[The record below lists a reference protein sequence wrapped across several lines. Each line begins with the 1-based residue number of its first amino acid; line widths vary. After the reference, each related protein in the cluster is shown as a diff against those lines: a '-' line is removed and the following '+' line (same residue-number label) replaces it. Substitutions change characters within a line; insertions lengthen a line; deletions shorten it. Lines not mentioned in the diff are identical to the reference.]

1 MFDQIIRDGVTL
13 FVILNPFATLPI
25 FIALTKHRAPAER
38 RRIAMRAVAIAA
50 IILSAFLIAG
60 QFLLEALGIH
70 LTSFQIAGG
79 IVLFLFGLRMIFAS
93 DHEDQSAEAAGGF
106 DPSVVPLAMP
116 SIAGSGAIM
125 AVVVLTDN
133 HRFSVPH
140 QAVTLGVMLVI
151 LTINL
156 LCLLAAGAI
165 QRLIGETGGQVV
177 SRVMGLILTAVAV
190 ETILAGIRGS
200 FGS

>member
-25 FIALTKHRAPAER
+25 FIALTKHREPAER
-38 RRIAMRAVAIAA
+38 RRIAVRAVAIAA
-50 IILSAFLIAG
+50 IILSAFLVAG

-93 DHEDQSAEAAGGF
+93 DHEDQSAEVEGGF
-106 DPSVVPLAMP
+106 DPSVFPLAMP

-140 QAVTLGVMLVI
+140 QAVTLGVMLLI
-151 LTINL
+151 LAINL
-156 LCLLAAGAI
+156 LCLLAAGGI
-165 QRLIGETGGQVV
+165 QRLIGETGSQIV

-190 ETILAGIRGS
+190 ETILAGIKGS